1 MQRLRGPD
9 DSIIFPTTGQ
19 KDPVT
24 RKFLRLSHNGL
35 APEDSNRPFS
45 QVWFANFNLC
55 YPWSSKSRGVS
66 SSKERTGLS
75 YGKNQLCFWSIS
87 LLFISAQALALGN
100 YTEWKR
106 TSTSTDT
113 SPTKRTHFD
122 SCVCV
127 HACIGPF
134 SRWNKRCDA
143 FVCACVAR
151 ENQAQQKVMIL
162 ATGSLRSITFQGF

>member
-1 MQRLRGPD
+1 MQRLFGGQTIQLFFPQLAKKIQSQGSSY
-9 DSIIFPTTGQ
+9 DSVII
-19 KDPVT
+19 
-24 RKFLRLSHNGL
+24 
-35 APEDSNRPFS
+35 DSLQRI
-45 QVWFANFNLC
+45 QVWFANFNLR

-75 YGKNQLCFWSIS
+75 YGQNQLCFWSIS
-87 LLFISAQALALGN
+87 LLFISAQGLALGN

-106 TSTSTDT
+106 TSISTDT

-134 SRWNKRCDA
+134 SQWNKYCDA
-143 FVCACVAR
+143 FVCACVAK

-162 ATGSLRSITFQGF
+162 ATGSLTSITFQGF